1 MKFASPDSMHFI
13 WGIAALLA
21 FLFWARRKRAAD
33 LQRFAESSLLR
44 HLIISLS
51 ERRQAIKIS
60 LTVCAIV
67 IMIIALARPQW
78 GFQWREVKR
87 SGLDII
93 IAIDTSKSML
103 ATDVKPSR
111 MERSKLAVKDFI
123 KRLRGDRIGLI
134 AFAGSSFLQAPL
146 TADYNGF
153 MLSLDDLNIGTI
165 PKGGTSITSAI
176 ETAMKSY
183 EGGIKENKI
192 LIIITDGEDHG
203 GKPIEMAEKAG
214 ADGLK
219 IYTIGIGSADG
230 ELIPI
235 INSQGQQT
243 FLKDRSGNVV
253 KTRLDEATLKS
264 IALKTGGSYI
274 RATSTEFGLEL
285 LYDEKLSKIEKRD
298 IENKMAKQY
307 EDRFQILLIFALI
320 LLCLELFISERG
332 PADQQHRLN
341 F

>member
-1 MKFASPDSMHFI
+1 
-13 WGIAALLA
+13 
-21 FLFWARRKRAAD
+21 
-33 LQRFAESSLLR
+33 
-44 HLIISLS
+44 
-51 ERRQAIKIS
+51 
-60 LTVCAIV
+60 
-67 IMIIALARPQW
+67 
-78 GFQWREVKR
+78 
-87 SGLDII
+87 
-93 IAIDTSKSML
+93 
-103 ATDVKPSR
+103 
-111 MERSKLAVKDFI
+111 
-123 KRLRGDRIGLI
+123 
-134 AFAGSSFLQAPL
+134 
-146 TADYNGF
+146 
-153 MLSLDDLNIGTI
+153 
-165 PKGGTSITSAI
+165 GGTSITSAI

-320 LLCLELFISERG
+320 LLCRELFISERG